1 MRWGRSTRLLLP
13 VLRES
18 ILKLLWLK
26 HQALMHGP
34 VQKRDAVSRNIQRS
48 LAMQTWQSKL
58 AHAVNKALHCT
69 CVNCSGLGLKAIAV
83 CPAFICWRKCHCFG
97 INLSCNTAIRKHS
110 RNLLAKVTLFS
121 VFTGAEIE
129 KKEAKKE
136 LLIHTAL
143 PEVTQQNAPHIAHA
157 RGVGGCVCLH
167 WFLPGFLVSTFQQSY

>member
-1 MRWGRSTRLLLP
+1 MFSSVCRQSFEPTEFVVFAALKTLQTQWKKVRWGRSTRLLLP

-129 KKEAKKE
+129 EK
-136 LLIHTAL
+136 
-143 PEVTQQNAPHIAHA
+143 
-157 RGVGGCVCLH
+157 GGQERVVDSHC
-167 WFLPGFLVSTFQQSY
+167 PS